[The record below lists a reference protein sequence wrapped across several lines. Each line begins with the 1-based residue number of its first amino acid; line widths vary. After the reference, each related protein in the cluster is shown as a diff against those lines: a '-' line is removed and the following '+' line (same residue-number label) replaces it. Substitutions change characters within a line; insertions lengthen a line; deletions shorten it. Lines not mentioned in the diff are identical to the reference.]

1 MRSQFVLRNQAA
13 MEQHAPG
20 ASAPGNMMY
29 GNPYGYGAYGGGG
42 TWVVNPASFSG
53 YYAFDPMFASVDRLA
68 SIGLTCDAWRAMTPD
83 QRSSRIYSMLFNT
96 SSSTASAEQQ
106 SVASQFIRLIDGY
119 CQSQGTYDFAAFRP
133 WVSVQV
139 IPTQVGYHHHS
150 AKAPGAIGE
159 TDRQRMLASM
169 TPEEMHTYSGFDPS
183 EQSTYGDRWLVAHP
197 APPPGTPPNATA
209 YRFAEDTLGL
219 ANGTVASIIASNDRA
234 QSEQLRAQT
243 DRALA
248 TMTAQREAAR
258 EPLERA
264 RIDLQMETLRQST
277 QQAIAISAQQGVNT
291 QVIVV
296 GAVVAVALVAGAYV
310 IASQVRKNPVVSRS
324 GSRVFIPM
332 RLLPEKEQRR
342 ERRNP
347 SEGET
352 VYRVNDMDNYDSHG
366 EYTSLRSAMEFMTP
380 KHKDDRHVLKI
391 TNHGGGRHTWESVAG
406 PDKGAK
412 GTYWR

>member
-1 MRSQFVLRNQAA
+1 MRSQSHLRNQAA
-13 MEQHAPG
+13 
-20 ASAPGNMMY
+20 
-29 GNPYGYGAYGGGG
+29 
-42 TWVVNPASFSG
+42 
-53 YYAFDPMFASVDRLA
+53 
-68 SIGLTCDAWRAMTPD
+68 IGQQATC
-83 QRSSRIYSMLFNT
+83 QR
-96 SSSTASAEQQ
+96 
-106 SVASQFIRLIDGY
+106 
-119 CQSQGTYDFAAFRP
+119 QGTYDFVGMRP
-133 WVSVQV
+133 WLAVQSAPPTNAQVVAEAQSV
-139 IPTQVGYHHHS
+139 PG
-150 AKAPGAIGE
+150 KAPGSIGL

-169 TPEEMHTYSGFDPS
+169 TPEEMHTYSGFDPDA
-183 EQSTYGDRWLVAHP
+183 QSAYEDRWLAAHP

-243 DRALA
+243 DRAIATLA
-248 TMTAQREAAR
+248 AQREAAR

-277 QQAIAISAQQGVNT
+277 QQAIAISAQSGLNT
-291 QVIVV
+291 QVMVI
-296 GAVVAVALVAGAYV
+296 GGVVAVALVAGAFV

-352 VYRVNDMDNYDSHG
+352 AYQINTNDHDSFG
-366 EYTSLRSAMEFMTP
+366 EFTHRASTIEQMEKMA
-380 KHKDDRHVLKI
+380 KSERMASRGLHVLKI
-391 TNHGGGRHTWESVAG
+391 HNAGRGKLEWEIVAG
-406 PDKGAK
+406 HGKGEK
-412 GTYWR
+412 GIAYR